1 MALLAVKHLDP
12 VVGVDVHSVLVT
24 PGTPPVFL
32 PHPHVGFM
40 LDLRE
45 YVEAAKGVVASIAMT
60 IVEEK
65 VTEYIE
71 DHPDEAKQLKDKVG
85 EMSGDL
91 RDAKDDPD
99 VAEGVRLAK
108 AGKKI
113 ESRISSDAGFNAGA
127 GGSCG
132 RPIFVNGLLRATVGT
147 HAFHVPGLHFPLG
160 ESFVPPPAEDPEPSN
175 DGESFMGSKTVL
187 ANNDPMSFMALEALS
202 CWSIGMEPPSHNSAH
217 TERAYPSMP
226 SSVMLPIPA
235 GRPVVVGGPPIVNM
249 AAAAKG
255 LFKAFRGSKWA
266 KSLADKL
273 HLKPGFLRCSVLG
286 SDPVDMITGEVI
298 VQQHDFTVSGRLPL
312 VWDRHYASHDMRC
325 GAVGVGWQTPADI
338 RLELMRHED
347 AVGVAAH
354 FPDRATAFDA
364 MPDAAGWPARVYDWQ
379 YGDALYRRGDELVLR
394 TRAGTEYEFALP
406 ARWLHAQAWLSD
418 DETLTLP
425 VARMADLNGNAWAFE
440 RGPGAGLARLV
451 ECQGQEATGRTIE
464 CEAGTGNQAAGYGSL
479 LTALVLIDT
488 GGRAHPLVGY
498 EHDRHGNLTAALD
511 AMSQP
516 HRFAYADGHRMV
528 RHTSARGMSF
538 HYSHRRHEDGIWRV
552 DHTWAEGGLADYRF
566 VYDGE
571 HRETR
576 MTDSLGHTTVLQA
589 DRRGLPVACID
600 PLGGVTS
607 YRYDARGRANAETD
621 PAGRLTRWTYDER
634 GDLILQTLPDGTAV
648 SIEYGA
654 DHQPACVSDA
664 GGGRWRYLWD
674 ACGNLLEET
683 APWQTSTR
691 YAYDIYGQM
700 VAYTRAG
707 GAPIGFDYD
716 SEGNLAAIVDSL
728 GHRSRYAY
736 DPRANLIRI
745 DDALGQVA
753 CYEYDRNGN
762 LTRAIES
769 GGRELYCSYDADG
782 NLTRYRDP
790 SGRLTQLEYSPLGR
804 VTKRLAP
811 DGNVVSYRYDTED
824 RLIGVINERGE
835 SYRLTRDALGRITEE
850 TDYWG
855 QSRRY
860 EYGANGELRRSIDPL
875 GQAVVYETDALGRMV
890 SKRVPDPRQPRGIR
904 TETFSYDRSGNLVL
918 AENPDSRVE
927 LCYDPA
933 GRVIAE
939 RQGDEFAVEH
949 AYDASGRYVE
959 RRTRLQTGGESILH
973 TVRYAYDGIGALDSI
988 QVDGAAPITFERDV
1002 LGRIRVEHLGAEIR
1016 RELSYTADGLLA
1028 KQTLLAGTG
1037 TLFVTEYA
1045 YDPNGEL
1052 LEKLDSRLGTERYR
1066 YDPVGKL
1073 TAHLE
1078 PTGKLQRYLHDP
1090 AGDLLETRICEAH
1103 RSDVSGRGPHANEWV
1118 REGTYDGCYYAFDRV
1133 GNLVRKR
1140 DPRQDLLLLW
1150 DGIGQLIETRS
1161 VRRVSTSDGQS
1172 NETIGIC
1179 TRYAYD
1185 AFRRR
1190 VRKVAHTD
1198 RIIDST
1204 MNAPSACFSQSQ
1216 VSRFFWDAG
1225 VLTGE
1230 IAHVDPPP
1238 QEPGFSFPLT
1248 ENAERSAAAFD
1259 ADSTGIMSSRRHGS
1273 DEVREWLYYPGTF
1286 RPLLGMRRVYSTPAL
1301 PAKNPPTS
1309 HQAVSF
1315 FFQNEPNG
1323 APVRMLGPDG
1333 AILWEAVYAAWG
1345 GIHRTESGSSFDQ
1358 PIRLQG
1364 QYFDAETGL
1373 SYNRHRYYDCSIGQ
1387 FISADPIGLS
1397 GGENLFSFAPN
1408 AIGWI
1413 DPTGLINYDKHR
1425 IHDPREFYPP
1435 EITEHLRGVWHDSG
1449 RGRAMILD
1457 GFRNFGFVVKADGSI
1472 VPAWNRSNNPNGHME
1487 AVLEDEG
1494 HLVSGAIL
1502 SSERFPCSE
1511 IRKGGYQPC
1520 DNRVSHSPVN
1530 DVRAMYAARFTQG
1543 DLGEKNALEI
1553 VRNRL
1558 IVVFDKDADSLSND
1572 VIKNMQNRSK
1582 PGNKKEGRDAG
1593 EIYRKCSWKR
1603 WKCPR
1608 CG

>member
-1 MALLAVKHLDP
+1 MALPAVKHLDP

-65 VTEYIE
+65 ATEYIE
-71 DHPDEAKQLKDKVG
+71 DHPDDAKKLEDKVD
-85 EMSGDL
+85 ELSGDL
-91 RDAKDDPD
+91 RDAKGDPD

-113 ESRISSDAGFNAGA
+113 ESRISNDVGFNAGT

-160 ESFVPPPAEDPEPSN
+160 ESFMPPPAEDPEPSN

-266 KSLADKL
+266 KNLADKL

-298 VQQHDFTVSGRLPL
+298 MQQHDFTVSGRLPL
-312 VWDRHYASHDMRC
+312 VWDRHYASHEMRC

-347 AVGVAAH
+347 AVGVAAY
-354 FPDRATAFDA
+354 FPDRTTAFDA
-364 MPDAAGWPARVYDWQ
+364 MPDTAGWSARVYDWQ
-379 YGDALYRRGDELVLR
+379 YGDALYCRGGDLVLR

-406 ARWLHAQAWLSD
+406 VRWRDARARLWD
-418 DETLTLP
+418 DAILTLP
-425 VARMADLNGNAWAFE
+425 VARMADLNGNAWVFD
-440 RGPGAGLARLV
+440 RGPDAGLARLV
-451 ECQGQEATGRTIE
+451 EWKGQAPTGRTIE
-464 CEAGTGNQAAGYGSL
+464 CEAGTGNQKARYGSL
-479 LTALVLIDT
+479 LTALVLIDSA
-488 GGRAHPLVGY
+488 GRAHSLVGY
-498 EHDRHGNLTAALD
+498 EHDGHENLVAALD

-516 HRFAYADGHRMV
+516 HRFAYEDGHRMV
-528 RHTSARGMSF
+528 RHTSARGISF
-538 HYSHRRHEDGIWRV
+538 HYSHRRDDDGIWRV
-552 DHTWAEGGLADYRF
+552 DHTWGDDGLADYRF
-566 VYDGE
+566 VYDVE

-576 MTDSLGHTTVLQA
+576 MTDSLGHTTIMQA

-621 PAGRLTRWTYDER
+621 PGGRLTTWTYDER

-654 DHQPACVSDA
+654 DHQPASVSG

-674 ACGNLLEET
+674 ACGNLLEEIT
-683 APWQTSTR
+683 PWQTSTR
-691 YAYDIYGQM
+691 YAYDVYGQM

-707 GAPIGFDYD
+707 DALIRFDYD
-716 SEGNLAAIVDSL
+716 SDGNLAAIVDSQ

-736 DPRANLIRI
+736 DARANLVRI
-745 DDALGQVA
+745 DNVLGEVA

-762 LTRAIES
+762 LTRAIEP
-769 GGRELYCSYDADG
+769 GGQEVYCVYDADG
-782 NLTRYRDP
+782 NLTHYRDP
-790 SGRLTQLEYSPLGR
+790 SGQVTQLQYSPLGL
-804 VTKRLAP
+804 VTKRAAP

-835 SYRLTRDALGRITEE
+835 SYRLARDALGRIIEE

-875 GQAVVYETDALGRMV
+875 GQAIVYETDSLGRMV
-890 SKRVPDPRQPRGIR
+890 GKRVPDPLQPGGIR
-904 TETFSYDRSGNLVL
+904 METYSYDHRGNLVL

-927 LCYDPA
+927 LSYDLA

-939 RQGDEFAVEH
+939 RQGDKFAVEH
-949 AYDASGRYVE
+949 DYDASGRYVE
-959 RRTRLQTGGESILH
+959 RRTRLQVGGESILH
-973 TVRYAYDGIGALDSI
+973 TVRYVYDGIGALHSI
-988 QVDGAAPITFERDV
+988 QVDGAEPIAFERDV

-1028 KQTLLAGTG
+1028 KQTLLAGSG

-1066 YDPVGKL
+1066 YDLVGKL
-1073 TAHLE
+1073 TAHLD
-1078 PTGKLQRYLHDP
+1078 PTGKLQRFLHDP
-1090 AGDLLETRICEAH
+1090 AGDLLETRISEEH
-1103 RSDVSGRGPHANEWV
+1103 RSDVSGRAPHANAWV

-1140 DPRQDLLLLW
+1140 DARQDLLLRW
-1150 DGIGQLIETRS
+1150 DGLGQLIETRS
-1161 VRRVSTSDGQS
+1161 EQRVPAPDGQS
-1172 NETIGIC
+1172 NEMLSIH

-1190 VRKVAHTD
+1190 IRKVTHTD
-1198 RIIDST
+1198 RTVDST
-1204 MNAPSACFSQSQ
+1204 MYAPSACISQSQ
-1216 VSRFFWDAG
+1216 ISRFFWDGEA
-1225 VLTGE
+1225 LTGE
-1230 IAHVDPPP
+1230 IVHVEAQPRDPGL
-1238 QEPGFSFPLT
+1238 GFLFT
-1248 ENAERSAAAFD
+1248 VNAQQSAAAFH
-1259 ADSTGIMSSRRHGS
+1259 ADSTASVSSHRRGS

-1286 RPLLGMRRVYSTPAL
+1286 RPLLGMRRVYSIDAL
-1301 PAKNPPTS
+1301 PARNQTTPNE
-1309 HQAVSF
+1309 VRF

-1323 APVRMLGPDG
+1323 APTRILDVDG
-1333 AILWEAVYAAWG
+1333 AILWEAVYTAWG
-1345 GIHRTESGSSFDQ
+1345 GICRTEFQSSFDQ

-1387 FISADPIGLS
+1387 FVSADPIGLS

-1408 AIGWI
+1408 TIGWT
-1413 DPTGLINYDKHR
+1413 DPRGLLNYEKHPIR
-1425 IHDPREFYPP
+1425 DPREFYPP
-1435 EITEHLRGVWHDSG
+1435 EIIEHLRGVWHRSG
-1449 RGRAMILD
+1449 PDRAMILD
-1457 GFRNFGFVVKADGSI
+1457 GIRNFGFVVKADGSV
-1472 VPAWNRSNNPNGHME
+1472 VPAWNRSGDPEGHME
-1487 AVLEDEG
+1487 AVLQEGG
-1494 HLVSGAIL
+1494 HLVPGAIL
-1502 SSERFPCSE
+1502 STERFPCTE
-1511 IRKGGYQPC
+1511 IRGGTHESC
-1520 DNRVSHSPVN
+1520 ESRVNRSDVRV
-1530 DVRAMYAARFTQG
+1530 VRAMHAARITQG
-1543 DLGEKNALEI
+1543 DLWDEHAFKI

-1558 IVVFDKDADSLSND
+1558 IVVFDTDRESLSD
-1572 VIKNMQNRSK
+1572 YVIQDMINRAK
-1582 PGNKKEGRDAG
+1582 AGNRREGREAG
-1593 EIYRKCSWKR
+1593 AIYKKCSWKR

>member
-45 YVEAAKGVVASIAMT
+45 YVEAAKGVVASIALT

-65 VTEYIE
+65 ATEFIE
-71 DHPDEAKQLKDKVG
+71 DHPDEAKKLEDKVD
-85 EMSGDL
+85 ELSGAL

-99 VAEGVRLAK
+99 VAEAVRVAK
-108 AGKKI
+108 AGKRI
-113 ESRISSDAGFNAGA
+113 EGRLSSDAGSNVGT
-127 GGSCG
+127 GGSFG
-132 RPIFVNGLLRATVGT
+132 RPIFVNGLLRATAGT

-217 TERAYPSMP
+217 TERTYPSMP

-266 KSLADKL
+266 KNLADKL

-298 VQQHDFTVSGRLPL
+298 MQQHDFTVSGRLPL
-312 VWDRHYASHDMRC
+312 VWDRHYASHDMRR
-325 GAVGVGWQTPADI
+325 GAVGAGWQTPADI
-338 RLELMRHED
+338 RLELMQHED
-347 AVGVAAH
+347 AVGAAAH
-354 FPDRATAFDA
+354 FPDRATAFDTL
-364 MPDAAGWPARVYDWQ
+364 PDAAGWPARVYDWQ
-379 YGDALYRRGDELVLR
+379 YGDALYRLGSDLILR
-394 TRAGTEYEFALP
+394 TRDGIEYEFALP
-406 ARWLHAQAWLSD
+406 ARWLHGQVRLSD

-425 VARMADLNGNAWAFE
+425 IARMANLNGNAWEFE
-440 RGPGAGLARLV
+440 REPGGGLARLV
-451 ECQGQEATGRTIE
+451 EWKGREATGRVIE
-464 CEAGTGNQAAGYGSL
+464 CEAGAGNPTAGDGSL
-479 LTALVLIDT
+479 LTALALIDT
-488 GGRAHPLVGY
+488 GGRVHPLVGY
-498 EHDRHGNLTAALD
+498 EHDRHGNLVCALD

-538 HYSHRRHEDGIWRV
+538 HYSHRRHDDGLWRV
-552 DHTWAEGGLADYRF
+552 DRTWADNGLADYRF
-566 VYDGE
+566 IYDGE

-576 MTDSLGHTTVLQA
+576 MTDSLGYTTVLQA
-589 DRRGLPVACID
+589 DRRGLPLARID

-607 YRYDARGRANAETD
+607 YRYDPRGRAIAETD
-621 PAGRLTRWTYDER
+621 PAGRSTTWTYDER
-634 GDLILQTLPDGTAV
+634 GDLILQTLPDGTAISV
-648 SIEYGA
+648 EYGA

-664 GGGRWRYLWD
+664 GGGRWRYEWD
-674 ACGNLLEET
+674 VCGNLLEET
-683 APWQTSTR
+683 TPWQTSTR
-691 YAYDIYGQM
+691 YAYDVYGQM

-707 GAPIGFDYD
+707 GAPIRFDYD
-716 SEGNLAAIVDSL
+716 SDGNLAAIVDSL
-728 GHRSRYAY
+728 GRRSRYAY
-736 DPRANLIRI
+736 DPRANLVRI
-745 DDALGQVA
+745 DHALGHVA
-753 CYEYDRNGN
+753 RYEYDRNGN
-762 LTRAIES
+762 LTRAIEP

-782 NLTRYRDP
+782 NLTRYCDP
-790 SGRLTQLEYSPLGR
+790 SGQVTQLEYSPLGR

-835 SYRLTRDALGRITEE
+835 TYRLTRDALGRIIEE

-860 EYGANGELRRSIDPL
+860 VYGATGELLRSTDPL
-875 GQAVVYETDALGRMV
+875 GQVLIYETDALGRLV
-890 SKRVPDPRQPRGIR
+890 GKRVPDPLQPGGIR
-904 TETFSYDRSGNLVL
+904 METYSYDRSGNLVL
-918 AENPDSRVE
+918 AENPDSCVE
-927 LCYDPA
+927 LCYDAA
-933 GRVIAE
+933 GRVIEE
-939 RQGDEFAVEH
+939 RQGDDFVVEH

-959 RRTRLQTGGESILH
+959 RRTRLKAGGDSIVH
-973 TVRYAYDGIGALDSI
+973 NVRYAYDDIGALDSI
-988 QVDGAAPITFERDV
+988 ELDGAAPIRFERDE

-1016 RELSYTADGLLA
+1016 RELSYTADGFLA
-1028 KQTLLAGTG
+1028 KQTLLADTG
-1037 TLFVTEYA
+1037 ALFVTEYA

-1052 LEKLDSRLGTERYR
+1052 LERLDSRLGTDRYR

-1073 TAHLE
+1073 TAHLD
-1078 PTGKLQRYLHDP
+1078 PTGKLQRFLHDP
-1090 AGDLLETRICEAH
+1090 AGDLLATRIFEDR
-1103 RSDVSGRGPHANEWV
+1103 RSNVSGRDPHASVWV
-1118 REGTYDGCYYAFDRV
+1118 REGEYDGCYYAFDRV
-1133 GNLVRKR
+1133 GNLIRKR
-1140 DPRQDLLLLW
+1140 DSYQDLLLRW
-1150 DGIGQLIETRS
+1150 DGMGQLIETRS
-1161 VRRVSTSDGQS
+1161 VRRVPATDGQS
-1172 NETIGIC
+1172 NETLSID

-1190 VRKVAHTD
+1190 VGKVTHTD
-1198 RIIDST
+1198 RIVDST
-1204 MNAPSACFSQSQ
+1204 TNALSACLSQSQ

-1225 VLTGE
+1225 ALTAE
-1230 IAHVDPPP
+1230 IVHVDPQLPKP
-1238 QEPGFSFPLT
+1238 QFGLPFT
-1248 ENAERSAAAFD
+1248 ETAERHVATSD
-1259 ADSTGIMSSRRHGS
+1259 ADATGPASARSDGS
-1273 DEVREWLYYPGTF
+1273 DELREWLYYPGTF
-1286 RPLLGMRRVYSTPAL
+1286 RPLLGMRRIVSTEAL
-1301 PAKNPPTS
+1301 PARSEPTS
-1309 HQAVSF
+1309 SQVVH

-1323 APVRMLGPDG
+1323 APTRIVDLQG

-1345 GIHRTESGSSFDQ
+1345 GIQRTESQPSFDQ

-1387 FISADPIGLS
+1387 FIGADPIGLS

-1435 EITEHLRGVWHDSG
+1435 EITEHLRGVWHASG

-1472 VPAWNRSNNPNGHME
+1472 VPAWNRSGNPNGHME
-1487 AVLEDEG
+1487 AVLDDNG
-1494 HLVSGAIL
+1494 HLVPGAIL

-1520 DNRVSHSPVN
+1520 DNRVSNSPVS

-1543 DLGEKNALEI
+1543 DLGERNALEI

-1558 IVVFDKDADSLSND
+1558 IVVFDKDADTLSND
-1572 VIKNMQNRSK
+1572 VIKNMQNRAK
-1582 PGNKKEGRDAG
+1582 PGNKKEGREAG
-1593 EIYRKCSWKR
+1593 ELYKKCSWKR
-1603 WKCPR
+1603 WKCPS
-1608 CG
+1608 CS